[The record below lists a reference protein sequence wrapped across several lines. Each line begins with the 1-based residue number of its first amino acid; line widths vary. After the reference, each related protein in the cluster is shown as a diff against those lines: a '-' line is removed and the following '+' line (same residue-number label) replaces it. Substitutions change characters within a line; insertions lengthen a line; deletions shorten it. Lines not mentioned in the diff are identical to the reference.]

1 MKKLKVIALTAAVMA
16 MACSTVV
23 MAEEKEDLIIATE
36 AGFAPYEYMKGD
48 QIVGVDID
56 IAQAIA
62 DDMGRNLVIQNM
74 DFDAALL
81 AVQQGMVDFAIA
93 GISVNEEREEA
104 MDFSDRYVDST
115 EVVVV
120 NKENPMVEAPTSE
133 ALKDKIVA
141 VQQGNIADI
150 WVSNPDNAEP
160 AEVVR
165 YTKFAMAAEDLK
177 NDKVDCI
184 IMDEL
189 PAQDLVS
196 QNPELM
202 ILEGDP
208 LFQDQY
214 AIAVQKG
221 NQEMLDEINKVIAQ
235 LKEEGK
241 IDEFIAN
248 HTQTEATDA
257 EAEAEAE

>member
-1 MKKLKVIALTAAVMA
+1 MALAAAVMA
-16 MACSTVV
+16 MACGTVA

-62 DDMGRNLVIQNM
+62 DEMGRNLVVQNM

-120 NKENPMVEAPTSE
+120 NKENPMVDAPTSE
-133 ALKDKIVA
+133 GLKDKIVSRTA
-141 VQQGNIADI
+141 
-150 WVSNPDNAEP
+150 
-160 AEVVR
+160 
-165 YTKFAMAAEDLK
+165 
-177 NDKVDCI
+177 
-184 IMDEL
+184 
-189 PAQDLVS
+189 
-196 QNPELM
+196 
-202 ILEGDP
+202 
-208 LFQDQY
+208 
-214 AIAVQKG
+214 
-221 NQEMLDEINKVIAQ
+221 
-235 LKEEGK
+235 GK
-241 IDEFIAN
+241 YRGHLGIEYGKRRAG
-248 HTQTEATDA
+248 
-257 EAEAEAE
+257 